1 MKLFTRITATLNAT
15 AESAVARFENHEAIT
30 ESALKRIRQTVSE
43 ARVRHERVLRDGQEI
58 QRTITSLSDQI
69 ELWTERARLSAA
81 EDESRALACL
91 ERRAA
96 CRTQLTHANESLAR
110 HVVLESQARDRLE
123 QMQLRL
129 EQINLQ
135 RNQLRSRESVA
146 KATQALN
153 SVDGSSSSAGIN
165 ELFERWEVS
174 IGESEILNE
183 VNGTPP
189 DPLKHEF
196 ETEERRVDLQRELA
210 ELKGGQNN
218 EI

>member
-30 ESALKRIRQTVSE
+30 ESALKTIRQAVSE
-43 ARVRHERVLRDGQEI
+43 ARVRHERVVRDGQEI
-58 QRTITSLSDQI
+58 RRTVATLNEQI
-69 ELWTERARLSAA
+69 SQWTERARLSTAD
-81 EDESRALACL
+81 DETRALACL
-91 ERRAA
+91 DRRAA
-96 CRTQLTHANESLAR
+96 CRAQLIHANESLAQ
-110 HVVLESQARDRLE
+110 HALLETQTRDRLE

-129 EQINLQ
+129 EQINLH

-153 SVDGSSSSAGIN
+153 SVDGSAPSAGIN

-174 IGESEILNE
+174 IGESEIHNE
-183 VNGTPP
+183 VHSTPA
-189 DPLKHEF
+189 DPLMHEF
-196 ETEERRVDLQRELA
+196 ETEERRVNLQRELA
-210 ELKGGQNN
+210 ELKGGQND